1 MKWNIQD
8 LKCENIQQKYEVT
21 MSNRFE
27 ALIQDDLDVDELTQ
41 NAAKMTAEVSIEM
54 EGNISN

>member
-1 MKWNIQD
+1 
-8 LKCENIQQKYEVT
+8 VT
-21 MSNRFE
+21 VSNRFE